1 VFVPPEDVAPNNVP
15 AVLEVAG
22 YTVAP
27 PPDPPVELMTPLLIV
42 IVDPSTLTPPSTA
55 VVAVGNE
62 YGTPASELIT
72 PVLLIVIVAPSIFT
86 PPITVWDA

>member
-1 VFVPPEDVAPNNVP
+1 MPPDDVAPNNAP
-15 AVLEVAG
+15 AVVEVAG

-27 PPDPPVELMTPLLIV
+27 PPVELMTPLLIV

-62 YGTPASELIT
+62 YGSELIT
-72 PVLLIVIVAPSIFT
+72 PVLLIVIVDPSIFT
-86 PPITVWDA
+86 PPTDVCYA